1 MAKKIMFAAGGFILV
16 LALLGGGFLW
26 GKSTILNSPVET
38 VTETDNSEVI
48 LAVQRRE
55 EVVLLS
61 TSTQGIY
68 TTQNTA
74 KLFKWGVP
82 GSRKTNILQY
92 KFTAKLGLDGK
103 KVKVEET
110 APGHFKLTIPPFKFI
125 GFSDPEFKTVHQH
138 GQVLSFATADIDTAE
153 GINEVLN
160 EGKRKE
166 HIQLNHDL
174 LKEQTK
180 TFYEGIIRAIDT
192 EAKIEFEFQTAAK

>member
-1 MAKKIMFAAGGFILV
+1 MTRRSERNSRRKNRTAVG
-16 LALLGGGFLW
+16 LG
-26 GKSTILNSPVET
+26 S
-38 VTETDNSEVI
+38 
-48 LAVQRRE
+48 A
-55 EVVLLS
+55 
-61 TSTQGIY
+61 
-68 TTQNTA
+68 
-74 KLFKWGVP
+74 GVP
-82 GSRKTNILQY
+82 RLARTRAGRSSAARG
-92 KFTAKLGLDGK
+92 FGAAGLDGK

-166 HIQLNHDL
+166 HIQLNHEL
-174 LKEQTK
+174 LKEQAK